1 MRKNKL
7 IITFSIFSLIL
18 LLIFQS
24 CIQNETYD
32 LITEKKYDSISEK
45 DVINEYINAGF
56 KIVNSTKHIQKHT
69 SSKDLREALTYLDE
83 YRIDTTFISIECL
96 PLTSNKLKT
105 RSEGGFGTRY
115 GVTITQERTFLTHKI
130 YMIYTKIS
138 DIYTIESVSYE
149 IDGFRLG
156 NISTSVGNI
165 NQSSSTSSEFE
176 TTATYT
182 INIGSYEI
190 EKETT
195 RYRWNIYFQGG
206 SSISFSANEI

>member
-7 IITFSIFSLIL
+7 NIVSPICFLVM

-32 LITEKKYDSISEK
+32 LTTEKEYDSISEK

-56 KIVNSTKHIQKHT
+56 KIVNSTKKVQGNI
-69 SSKDLREALTYLDE
+69 SSKDLQEALTYLDE
-83 YRIDTTFISIECL
+83 YRIDTTFISVECL

-105 RSEGGFGTRY
+105 RGEGGFGTRY
-115 GVTITQERTFLTHKI
+115 GVTITQEQTFLTHKI
-130 YMIYTKIS
+130 YMIYTEIS
-138 DIYTIESVSYE
+138 GIYTIENVSYE
-149 IDGFRLG
+149 IEGFRLG
-156 NISTSVGNI
+156 NISTSAGSI
-165 NQSSSTSSEFE
+165 TQSSSTSSEFE

-195 RYRWNIYFQGG
+195 RYRWSIYFQGG
-206 SSISFSANEI
+206 SSISFSASEI